1 MFTTGNWDKW
11 FKHIDTFEHID
22 KWETDKEREGEV
34 EREKLG
40 SFPHV
45 SIKSSYMGLHQLNEA

>member
-1 MFTTGNWDKW
+1 MGDR
-11 FKHIDTFEHID
+11 
-22 KWETDKEREGEV
+22 EREGEK

-45 SIKSSYMGLHQLNEA
+45 SIKSLYMGLHQLNEA